1 MPRTSSYCMNCKQLI
16 WHSTTKLHSENSTI
30 SCGKI
35 IKSRTNQIYVSL
47 LFCRNSLRR
56 IATNDDT
63 EFSRESIVN
72 LMEKFVKTVN
82 VMDETILVPCRLM
95 DRTVSVSQKPN
106 TTSFTHQI
114 SHRYQQSVW
123 QMVTLPND
131 WWKHVDETR
140 LLEANAHQETIVSW
154 LFFVVDICLRHFSVF
169 LLQFVWYFNNNH
181 K

>member
-16 WHSTTKLHSENSTI
+16 WHSTTKLHSE
-30 SCGKI
+30 I
-35 IKSRTNQIYVSL
+35 IKSTNEMYVS
-47 LFCRNSLRR
+47 FVCRNSLRR

-95 DRTVSVSQKPN
+95 DRTVSVSPKPILHH
-106 TTSFTHQI
+106 THQI
-114 SHRYQQSVW
+114 PHRYQQSVW
-123 QMVTLPND
+123 QMVTLSND

-154 LFFVVDICLRHFSVF
+154 LFLVVYTHYVFALFSLF
-169 LLQFVWYFNNNH
+169 LLQFVWYFNNNNH
-181 K
+181 NK